1 MIKSMNTKILKIVGL
16 VLFIVLA
23 GLVVVR
29 VVFDEE
35 LDNLSQ
41 YLELR
46 SEFKGDKSKFDQ
58 NFQKYIDSREKYR
71 GDKDEFDKNF
81 NAMAEWIEDYKRE
94 NPDAT
99 DAEAASAFRRAVE
112 YGEKLDQQKQD

>member
-1 MIKSMNTKILKIVGL
+1 MGLIL
-16 VLFIVLA
+16 LFVLA
-23 GLVVVR
+23 GLVLVR
-29 VVFDEE
+29 VIFAEQIG
-35 LDNLSQ
+35 NFSQ
-41 YLELR
+41 YLELK
-46 SEFKGDKSKFDQ
+46 SEYKGDKDEFDK
-58 NFQKYIDSREKYR
+58 NFREFIDARQKYR

>member
-1 MIKSMNTKILKIVGL
+1 MNKRIVTIVGIIL
-16 VLFIVLA
+16 LFVLA
-23 GLVVVR
+23 GLVLVR
-29 VVFDEE
+29 VVFAEQID
-35 LDNLSQ
+35 DFSQ
-41 YLELR
+41 YLELK
-46 SEFKGDKSKFDQ
+46 SEYKGDKDEFDK
-58 NFQKYIDSREKYR
+58 NFREFIDARQKYR

>member
-1 MIKSMNTKILKIVGL
+1 MIKTMNAKILKIVGL

-35 LDNLSQ
+35 FDNFSQ
-41 YLELR
+41 YLELK
-46 SEFKGDKSKFDQ
+46 SEYKGDKDKFDH
-58 NFQKYIDSREKYR
+58 NFREFIDARQKYR
-71 GDKDEFDKNF
+71 GDKDEFDNNF
-81 NAMAEWIEDYKRE
+81 NAMAKWIDDYKRE

-112 YGEKLDQQKQD
+112 YGEKLDQQKQE